1 MGLFNLLIAGTIVMG
16 AYWFLR
22 SLANAPPAKVAA
34 IIRKLG
40 GVALI
45 VVAGLLALRGG
56 YVLAVPLFVAA
67 LGIMG
72 YSGFITGGFP
82 WTQKTRG
89 QRSRVTTGLLAMEL
103 DHDTGQMDGEIL
115 AGPLQGRRLSSLAEP
130 ELKAFHAQCAAS
142 ADQSRALVE
151 SWLDRN
157 RPQRR
162 DRWGAPRG
170 KS

>member
-34 IIRKLG
+34 LIRKLG

-67 LGIMG
+67 LGIMV
-72 YSGFITGGFP
+72 YSGFITVEFP
-82 WTQKTRG
+82 WAQKTPG

-103 DHDTGQMDGEIL
+103 DHDTGQMHGEIL
-115 AGPLQGRRLSSLAEP
+115 SGPLQGRRASSP
-130 ELKAFHAQCAAS
+130 
-142 ADQSRALVE
+142 ADP
-151 SWLDRN
+151 DFKH
-157 RPQRR
+157 RP
-162 DRWGAPRG
+162 AYC
-170 KS
+170 